1 MEQVMVKWLV
11 GRKDSCH
18 LVVVGRMDVLINTVA
33 GELHLPQREGKGQKS
48 PGGSPGG
55 GRGRCTIGTHSMGQS
70 FDLCSPRTPSPHA
83 ETRVFFQA
91 AL

>member
-48 PGGSPGG
+48 LGAA
-55 GRGRCTIGTHSMGQS
+55 RGREGKMHDRYAQHGTE
-70 FDLCSPRTPSPHA
+70 L
-83 ETRVFFQA
+83 
-91 AL
+91 

>member
-1 MEQVMVKWLV
+1 MVKWLV

-55 GRGRCTIGTHSMGQS
+55 EDAR
-70 FDLCSPRTPSPHA
+70 
-83 ETRVFFQA
+83 
-91 AL
+91 